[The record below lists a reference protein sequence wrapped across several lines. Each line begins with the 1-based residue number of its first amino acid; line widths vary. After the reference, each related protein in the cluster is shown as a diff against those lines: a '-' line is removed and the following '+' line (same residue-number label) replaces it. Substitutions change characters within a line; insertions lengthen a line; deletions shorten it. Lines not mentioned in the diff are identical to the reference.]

1 MAKRYGLVEYLTTGQ
16 RPQTEGRRDDRK
28 EQVAKALFCTQVGC
42 ASRYTSENR
51 SPKKSLVSVV
61 SKTMKKRKELQL
73 AHGKTPELRKFS

>member
-1 MAKRYGLVEYLTTGQ
+1 VLMAKRYGLVEYLTTGQ

-28 EQVAKALFCTQVGC
+28 EQVAKALFCTQVG
-42 ASRYTSENR
+42 YTSENR

-73 AHGKTPELRKFS
+73 AHGKTPELRKFSR